1 MDSVV
6 VQLWAVLCLS
16 VHLAT
21 GSPILSLE
29 HSSLEEDVPLF
40 DEILS
45 EQDGVDFNTLLQN
58 MKNEF
63 LKTLNLSDIPL
74 HETAKVDPPEYMLE
88 LYNRFATDRTS
99 MPSANIIRSFKNEA
113 ATRNNGRTLF
123 PHVHLAS
130 HSNLPFYAEARLKK
144 ESYYHAKKCNFDKI

>member
-1 MDSVV
+1 M
-6 VQLWAVLCLS
+6 
-16 VHLAT
+16 
-21 GSPILSLE
+21 
-29 HSSLEEDVPLF
+29 PLF

-74 HETAKVDPPEYMLE
+74 HESAKVDPPEYMLE

-99 MPSANIIRSFKNEA
+99 MPSANIIRSFKNEGKGCSSLGEA
-113 ATRNNGRTLF
+113 DRKE
-123 PHVHLAS
+123 HL
-130 HSNLPFYAEARLKK
+130 
-144 ESYYHAKKCNFDKI
+144 